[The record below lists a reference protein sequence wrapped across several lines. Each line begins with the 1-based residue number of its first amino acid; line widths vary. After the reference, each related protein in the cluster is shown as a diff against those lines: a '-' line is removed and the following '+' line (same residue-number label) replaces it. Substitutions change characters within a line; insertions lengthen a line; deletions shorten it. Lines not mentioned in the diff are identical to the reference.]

1 MRIDAGLAIRDLGIK
16 DFVLYGNPVDE
27 TEFLR
32 MFKKIIGKDQNKHA
46 IVSHN
51 PNDFGVTWQQI
62 QAKIAE
68 LQAAEPLRLLRIE
81 RDRLLQQTDWEIQ
94 RNTERNIDST
104 ELITYRNALRDLPQD
119 ISANNVPSPTL
130 SETGELLFAHW
141 PNRYEINIE
150 NTQTANN
157 SANTV

>member
-1 MRIDAGLAIRDLGIK
+1 MITKIDALLNLRPCAEWVLQGDDLEWL
-16 DFVLYGNPVDE
+16 DTTQTQPSE
-27 TEFLR
+27 EE
-32 MFKKIIGKDQNKHA
+32 
-46 IVSHN
+46 
-51 PNDFGVTWQQI
+51 I
-62 QAKIAE
+62 QEKIAE
-68 LQAAEPLRLLRIE
+68 LEAAEPMRLLRIE

>member
-1 MRIDAGLAIRDLGIK
+1 MNISKVLEKYYIEYSWTLKGNSYSGLIWQDNR
-16 DFVLYGNPVDE
+16 PQP
-27 TEFLR
+27 TE
-32 MFKKIIGKDQNKHA
+32 A
-46 IVSHN
+46 E
-51 PNDFGVTWQQI
+51 I

-68 LQAAEPLRLLRIE
+68 LEAAEPLRLLRIE

-130 SETGELLFAHW
+130 SETGELLFDHW

>member
-1 MRIDAGLAIRDLGIK
+1 MINQALYALGIN
-16 DFVLYGNPVDE
+16 GGW
-27 TEFLR
+27 
-32 MFKKIIGKDQNKHA
+32 KIKNGQIAKWYANQPQP
-46 IVSHN
+46 SEE
-51 PNDFGVTWQQI
+51 QI

-68 LQAAEPLRLLRIE
+68 LEAAEPMRLLRVE

-119 ISANNVPSPTL
+119 ISANNVPSPKL

>member
-1 MRIDAGLAIRDLGIK
+1 MTDTVRAIYALVPKASFGTSGDKIFWNDSR
-16 DFVLYGNPVDE
+16 PQP
-27 TEFLR
+27 TEEE
-32 MFKKIIGKDQNKHA
+32 
-46 IVSHN
+46 
-51 PNDFGVTWQQI
+51 I

-68 LQAAEPLRLLRIE
+68 LEAAEPMRLLRIE

-130 SETGELLFAHW
+130 SETGVLLFDHW

>member
-1 MRIDAGLAIRDLGIK
+1 MIGIFEAIYAIDPTYSFTQKGKKTLW
-16 DFVLYGNPVDE
+16 YDE
-27 TEFLR
+27 RPKPSEE
-32 MFKKIIGKDQNKHA
+32 
-46 IVSHN
+46 
-51 PNDFGVTWQQI
+51 QI

-68 LQAAEPLRLLRIE
+68 LEAAEPLRLLRIE

-130 SETGELLFAHW
+130 SETGTLIFDNW
-141 PNRYEINIE
+141 PER
-150 NTQTANN
+150 
-157 SANTV
+157 

>member
-1 MRIDAGLAIRDLGIK
+1 MITIIDVLESLKVKNWTLRGNGLT
-16 DFVLYGNPVDE
+16 E
-27 TEFLR
+27 TEFHEG
-32 MFKKIIGKDQNKHA
+32 FTQNRSK
-46 IVSHN
+46 N
-51 PNDFGVTWQQI
+51 PNEWSITWSEVSE
-62 QAKIAE
+62 KFAE
-68 LQAAEPLRLLRIE
+68 LEAAEPMRLLRIE

-130 SETGELLFAHW
+130 DENGMLLFDHW

>member
-1 MRIDAGLAIRDLGIK
+1 MIGIFEAIYAIDLTYSFTQKGKKTLW
-16 DFVLYGNPVDE
+16 NDE
-27 TEFLR
+27 RPKPSEE
-32 MFKKIIGKDQNKHA
+32 
-46 IVSHN
+46 
-51 PNDFGVTWQQI
+51 QI

-68 LQAAEPLRLLRIE
+68 LEAAEPLRLLRIE

-130 SETGELLFAHW
+130 SETGTLIFDNW
-141 PNRYEINIE
+141 PER
-150 NTQTANN
+150 
-157 SANTV
+157 

>member
-1 MRIDAGLAIRDLGIK
+1 MITKADALQSLRPGAEW
-16 DFVLYGNPVDE
+16 VLRGNELKWLDSIQ
-27 TEFLR
+27 TE
-32 MFKKIIGKDQNKHA
+32 
-46 IVSHN
+46 
-51 PNDFGVTWQQI
+51 PTEEEI

-68 LQAAEPLRLLRIE
+68 LQAAEPMRLLRIE

-104 ELITYRNALRDLPQD
+104 ELITYRNALRDLPQN
-119 ISANNVPSPTL
+119 ISANNVLSPTL